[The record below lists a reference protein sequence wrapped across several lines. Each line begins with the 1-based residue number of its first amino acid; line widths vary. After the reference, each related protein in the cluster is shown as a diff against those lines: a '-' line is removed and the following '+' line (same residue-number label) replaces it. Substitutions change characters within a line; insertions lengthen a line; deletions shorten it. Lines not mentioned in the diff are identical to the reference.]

1 MASTTHAVPRPG
13 GDLSVTIVADDLSG
27 ATDSAVACAKR
38 GLNTV
43 VALVDTGDFG
53 AEAVAFEAD
62 TRRLTGD
69 AAAAETAR
77 FVRAHAK
84 ARGGLLY
91 KKVDSTLRGHVG
103 LETAALLHA
112 LRDPPHCASGRRT
125 IAVVA
130 PAFPALGRTTLDGRQ
145 HLNGVPLEDTEL
157 WRLEGLTGTA
167 SLLDMMSSCDLES
180 KLVPIETVRHG
191 AHAIR
196 AAMTDVAG
204 QTDVLVCDAET
215 DQDLAAVAQASLK
228 IGADLIW
235 VGSGG
240 LIGHLLDAVGVSRP
254 RASLPQLVASE
265 GPLLFVVG
273 SQSSVSRRQAERLA
287 EEDVIAFTIEETM
300 LDDRAAHAT
309 SLAARLSAALAA
321 EKDVLVLS
329 TLKAAPWRN
338 DAFCTTLRDLIA
350 PHAGRIGGVF
360 ATGGETARAVL
371 MGMGILALRPIAEVE
386 RGIPLSVA
394 VGPRRLP
401 VITKAGAFGDVATM
415 LNCRR
420 VLREGSLPAPSPA
433 PQVEVRP

>member
-1 MASTTHAVPRPG
+1 MGSITHAVPRPD

-43 VALVDTGDFG
+43 VALVDTGGFG
-53 AEAVAFEAD
+53 AEAVAFDAD

-84 ARGGLLY
+84 ARRGLLF

-103 LETAALLHA
+103 LEIAALLHA
-112 LRDPPHCASGRRT
+112 LRDLPHCTSGRRT

-130 PAFPALGRTTLDGRQ
+130 PAFPALGRTTLHGRQ
-145 HLNGVPLEDTEL
+145 HLNGVPLENTEL
-157 WRLEGLTGTA
+157 WRLEGLTGSA
-167 SLLDMMSSCDLES
+167 SLLNMMGSSDLGS

-196 AAMTDVAG
+196 AAMTDAAD

-235 VGSGG
+235 VGSAG

-254 RASLPQLVASE
+254 RANLPQLVTSA

-287 EEDVIAFTIEETM
+287 AEDVVAFTIEGTM
-300 LDDRAAHAT
+300 LDDHGAHPT
-309 SLAARLSAALAA
+309 GLAARLSEALADGN
-321 EKDVLVLS
+321 DVLVCQ
-329 TLKAAPWRN
+329 R
-338 DAFCTTLRDLIA
+338 
-350 PHAGRIGGVF
+350 
-360 ATGGETARAVL
+360 
-371 MGMGILALRPIAEVE
+371 
-386 RGIPLSVA
+386 
-394 VGPRRLP
+394 
-401 VITKAGAFGDVATM
+401 
-415 LNCRR
+415 
-420 VLREGSLPAPSPA
+420 
-433 PQVEVRP
+433 

>member
-1 MASTTHAVPRPG
+1 MASTTHAVPRRD
-13 GDLSVTIVADDLSG
+13 GDLFVTIVADDLSG

-43 VALVDTGDFG
+43 VALVDTGG
-53 AEAVAFEAD
+53 REAEAVAFDAD

-91 KKVDSTLRGHVG
+91 KKIDSTLRGHVG

-112 LRDPPHCASGRRT
+112 LRDPPQFASGRRT
-125 IAVVA
+125 IAIVA
-130 PAFPALGRTTLDGRQ
+130 PAFPELGRTTLHGRQ
-145 HLNGVPLEDTEL
+145 HLNGIPLEDTEL
-157 WRLEGLTGTA
+157 WRLEGMTGSA
-167 SLLDMMSSCDLES
+167 SLLNMLGSSDLES
-180 KLVPIETVRHG
+180 RLVPIDTVRDG

-196 AAMTDVAG
+196 AAMTGVTG

-215 DQDLAAVAQASLK
+215 DEDLAAVAQASLK
-228 IGADLIW
+228 IGVDLIW

-240 LIGHLLDAVGVSRP
+240 LIGHLLDAVGVTRP
-254 RASLPQLVASE
+254 RASLPQLVASA

-287 EEDVIAFTIEETM
+287 EEDVVAFTIEERM
-300 LDDRAAHAT
+300 LDDGAAHAT
-309 SLAARLSAALAA
+309 GLAARLSAALAA
-321 EKDVLVLS
+321 GKDVLVLS
-329 TLKAAPWRN
+329 TLKAALWRP

-371 MGMGILALRPIAEVE
+371 IGMGIVALRPIAEVE

-420 VLREGSLPAPSPA
+420 VLREGGVPVPSLAPYT
-433 PQVEVRP
+433 EVQL